1 MSDGS
6 VIDVNT
12 PSTARI
18 YDFLLDGKD
27 NFAADREA
35 AARLLEASP
44 GAKAMAQ
51 GNRRFMVRAV
61 RVLAEAGVRQFI
73 DLGTGIPTSP
83 NTHEV
88 ARRIHP
94 DARVVYVDHDPIV
107 MAHNRALRARPEGV
121 VAIEGDIRRPHEILD
136 HPEVRELIDFD
147 RPVGVLCLAVLHFV
161 SDAENPDGVLAAL
174 RARMSPGSHLV
185 ISTTS
190 SEGFSAEEVEVI
202 TGSYTG
208 VSSGLTL
215 HSRERVERFFDGL
228 ELLEPGVVDI
238 FTWRADEPLVAGG
251 KLLAGVARKN
261 A

>member
-1 MSDGS
+1 
-6 VIDVNT
+6 
-12 PSTARI
+12 
-18 YDFLLDGKD
+18 
-27 NFAADREA
+27 
-35 AARLLEASP
+35 
-44 GAKAMAQ
+44 
-51 GNRRFMVRAV
+51 
-61 RVLAEAGVRQFI
+61 
-73 DLGTGIPTSP
+73 
-83 NTHEV
+83 V

-121 VAIEGDIRRPHEILD
+121 VAIEGDIRRPEKILD
-136 HPEVRELIDFD
+136 HSEVRRLIDFD

-161 SDAENPDGVLAAL
+161 SDAEDPDGVLAAL
-174 RARMSPGSHLV
+174 RARMAPGSHLV

-215 HSRERVERFFDGL
+215 RSRERIERFVDGL

-238 FTWRADEPLVAGG
+238 FKWRADEPLVVGG